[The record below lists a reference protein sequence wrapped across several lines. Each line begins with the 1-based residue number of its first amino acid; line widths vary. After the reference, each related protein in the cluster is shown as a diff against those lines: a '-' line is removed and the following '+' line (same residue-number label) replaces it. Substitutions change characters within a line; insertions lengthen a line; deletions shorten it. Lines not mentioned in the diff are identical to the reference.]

1 MPTFAKTFDKTKTA
15 AIRWGRLDIT
25 PAGGAITKISG
36 KLFDPE
42 SKLQTVML
50 KQPGADDAN
59 HAVAEVLLE
68 VDESITMVDVEEI
81 DTIFTLL
88 GGLNGL
94 ILGTGKVYLRDPRD
108 AASKVK
114 YALTAAAGAAFD
126 CSVKRPDGAIRMGGT
141 DWSKTSIVITN
152 LSGAKLVVSV
162 AGDMPDA

>member
-1 MPTFAKTFDKTKTA
+1 MPTFAKTFEKTKTA
-15 AIRWGRLDIT
+15 AIRWGRFDFT
-25 PAGGAITKISG
+25 PAGGAITKISC

-42 SKLQTVML
+42 AKLQTVLL

-59 HAVAEVLLE
+59 HAVDEVLLE
-68 VDESITMVDVEEI
+68 FDETITLVDIEEI
-81 DTIFTLL
+81 DSVFALL

-94 ILGTGKVYLRDPRD
+94 VKGTGKIYLRDPRD

-141 DWSKTSIVITN
+141 EFSKTSLVITN
-152 LSGAKLVVSV
+152 LSGAKLVATV